1 MELNASQRTFIL
13 EDKVVY
19 DWHRVPLGTVVDAR
33 RDPKTHATT
42 SLIVNLTPDARSR
55 MGTSNEILAIP
66 ASYVAGIR
74 KDAVTLDISVREL
87 GRIEGLTRLIK

>member
-1 MELNASQRTFIL
+1 MNQASKRSSTL

-42 SLIVNLTPDARSR
+42 SLIVNLTPDARHR
-55 MGTSNEILAIP
+55 MGTKSELVTIP
-66 ASYVAGIR
+66 ASFVCGIR
-74 KDAVTLDISVREL
+74 RDAVTLDRSVREL
-87 GRIEGLTRLIK
+87 QRPDTLSRLIL